1 MNRSFIVLLVVI
13 ALAFPLTT
21 QAKASDW
28 TLLGRRIVNDRL
40 DHDTLVVTAARGDF
54 AAIKIVVRKAAVH
67 FLELKVYFA
76 NGSVQDVSIRSV
88 IPAGGESRT
97 IDLPGG
103 DRIIQK
109 IEFWYE
115 AQTPGIRR
123 AEIRVLGRR

>member
-1 MNRSFIVLLVVI
+1 MNRTAFFLVAAALALSFSAAAKGPDWVLL
-13 ALAFPLTT
+13 
-21 QAKASDW
+21 
-28 TLLGRRIVNDRL
+28 GERIVNDRL
-40 DHDTLVVTAARGDF
+40 DHDTLAVTIARGDF
-54 AAIKIVVRKAAVH
+54 TAIKIVVRKAPVH
-67 FLELKVYFA
+67 FLDLKIHFGD
-76 NGSVQDVSIRSV
+76 GSVQDVSLRAV

-115 AQTPGIRR
+115 AQTRGKRR